1 VGELGLDRLR
11 LVDADARALLR
22 PGLGQDERPAALE
35 RQPEGRCLGP
45 LAARLD
51 EAQPTRAHEVHVQDE
66 LAVVGRE
73 EEVLAAAARA
83 RQPPALEGRERRLD
97 RLQRRD
103 VGRPGS
109 LDRSGCDRLV
119 ECATPR
125 FDLWQLRNL
134 VLPVGGPIRVA
145 VERGGV
151 VESIHLVGGDEAR
164 S

>member
-1 VGELGLDRLR
+1 M
-11 LVDADARALLR
+11 
-22 PGLGQDERPAALE
+22 
-35 RQPEGRCLGP
+35 
-45 LAARLD
+45 
-51 EAQPTRAHEVHVQDE
+51 QDE

-83 RQPPALEGRERRLD
+83 RQPSALQVRERRRD

-103 VGRPGS
+103 VGRPRS

-134 VLPVGGPIRVA
+134 ALPVGSPIRLA

-151 VESIHLVGGDEAR
+151 VESIRLVRGNEA
-164 S
+164 SA